1 MKIKS
6 LLLCNAGFKIGNQRV
21 TLPASPAVIELDDT
35 LFKPFVAR
43 LNKLVKEGGA
53 EWVKKPALTKEEQ
66 EKLKAQK
73 LKEAEALVA
82 ANKKSA

>member
-6 LLLCNAGFKIGNQRV
+6 LLLCNAGFKIGTQRI
-21 TLPASPAVIELDDT
+21 TLPASPAVIELDDN

-43 LNKLVKEGGA
+43 LDKLVKEGGA
-53 EWVKKPALTKEEQ
+53 EWVKKPTLTKEEQ
-66 EKLKAQK
+66 AKLKAEELAK
-73 LKEAEALVA
+73 AEALVA